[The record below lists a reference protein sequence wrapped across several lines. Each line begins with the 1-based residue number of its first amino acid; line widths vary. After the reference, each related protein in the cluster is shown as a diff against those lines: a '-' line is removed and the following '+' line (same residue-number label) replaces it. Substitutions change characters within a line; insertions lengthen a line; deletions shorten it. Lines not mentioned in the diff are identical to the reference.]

1 MGKLRIR
8 LEKFLHS
15 PREISYLRWALFVE
29 NRINQFRIS
38 AMEGIYMHSEL
49 DAYDRRILALLQ
61 EDASLSSAQI
71 AEQVGLSQSP
81 CWRRIQRLK
90 EEGVIRGQVTLLDRK
105 KIGLN
110 TQIFAEVK
118 LNAHGRSNFTEFTD
132 AIRGFPEVLECYV
145 LMGAVDFLLRIVT
158 SDIEAYERFFFEKLS
173 MVPGI
178 QEVNSIVAL
187 SEIKSTTSL
196 PVLR

>member
-1 MGKLRIR
+1 MQ
-8 LEKFLHS
+8 
-15 PREISYLRWALFVE
+15 A
-29 NRINQFRIS
+29 
-38 AMEGIYMHSEL
+38 EL

-61 EDASLSSAQI
+61 DDATLSSAQI
-71 AEQVGLSQSP
+71 AERVGLSQSP
-81 CWRRIQRLK
+81 CWRRIQRMK

-105 KIGLN
+105 KVGLN

-118 LNAHGRSNFTEFTD
+118 LNAHGRSNFSEFAE

-145 LMGAVDFLLRIVT
+145 LMGSVDFLLRVVT
-158 SDIEAYERFFFEKLS
+158 QDIEAYERFFFDKLS

-178 QEVNSIVAL
+178 QEVNSTVAL

-196 PVLR
+196 PLAL

>member
-1 MGKLRIR
+1 
-8 LEKFLHS
+8 
-15 PREISYLRWALFVE
+15 
-29 NRINQFRIS
+29 
-38 AMEGIYMHSEL
+38 MHSEL
-49 DAYDRRILALLQ
+49 DAYDRRILELLQ

-71 AEQVGLSQSP
+71 AERVGLSQSP

-105 KIGLN
+105 KVGLN

-118 LNAHGRSNFTEFTD
+118 LNAHGRSNFTEFTE
-132 AIRGFPEVLECYV
+132 AIRGVPEVLECYV

-173 MVPGI
+173 NVPGI

-196 PVLR
+196 PLPR

>member
-1 MGKLRIR
+1 MQ
-8 LEKFLHS
+8 S
-15 PREISYLRWALFVE
+15 S
-29 NRINQFRIS
+29 
-38 AMEGIYMHSEL
+38 L

-61 EDASLSSAQI
+61 EDATLSSAQI

-90 EEGVIRGQVTLLDRK
+90 EEGVIRAQVTLLDRK

-118 LNAHGRSNFTEFTD
+118 LNAHGRSNFTEFAE

-145 LMGAVDFLLRIVT
+145 LMGNVDFLLRIVT
-158 SDIEAYERFFFEKLS
+158 PDIEAYERFFFEKLS

-178 QEVNSIVAL
+178 QEVNSTVAL

-196 PVLR
+196 PVNR